1 MESDSIITVLD
12 GHLWDEAM
20 KVLKKAPSRARVRR
34 PKDGKNVLQVAIL
47 NNAPEK
53 VCLRILQVHPG
64 AAKYK
69 CKKKSLPIH
78 DLCSQAQGSLLV
90 LEELIKIFPGSL
102 SSLDGGG
109 DIPLHTAIKWNV
121 PVQFIKLLVR
131 YDPKSLRHLDAKQN
145 NSIHLAI
152 SHCVSF
158 DTIKFLIESDPAN
171 DHKVSDLQ
179 KIFFPKW
186 NKSVKRTI
194 MDQMVLRGVTPGGEY
209 DTHVKVEWAEFYK
222 RQDNDRRKM
231 RMEDPDGWYPDV
243 KKNSKYAIA
252 DSSAPEEPGKS
263 QDATRQEQKS
273 EDKKLESP
281 LHLSCRHGHI
291 GIVKMLLVADEKNEY
306 SSVLEVNDNNDTA
319 LHLAAM
325 EGHENCVKELLNT
338 RVCDLNVQNK
348 QEETAESLAELN
360 EWRGVLKLFTRYKQV
375 GWLA

>member
-1 MESDSIITVLD
+1 
-12 GHLWDEAM
+12 
-20 KVLKKAPSRARVRR
+20 
-34 PKDGKNVLQVAIL
+34 
-47 NNAPEK
+47 
-53 VCLRILQVHPG
+53 
-64 AAKYK
+64 
-69 CKKKSLPIH
+69 
-78 DLCSQAQGSLLV
+78 
-90 LEELIKIFPGSL
+90 
-102 SSLDGGG
+102 
-109 DIPLHTAIKWNV
+109 
-121 PVQFIKLLVR
+121 
-131 YDPKSLRHLDAKQN
+131 
-145 NSIHLAI
+145 
-152 SHCVSF
+152 
-158 DTIKFLIESDPAN
+158 
-171 DHKVSDLQ
+171 
-179 KIFFPKW
+179 
-186 NKSVKRTI
+186 
-194 MDQMVLRGVTPGGEY
+194 
-209 DTHVKVEWAEFYK
+209 
-222 RQDNDRRKM
+222 
-231 RMEDPDGWYPDV
+231 MEDPDGWYPDV